1 MSETTWPHV
10 HFALLLPFLALA
22 MVFFVLWLRRL
33 QQVRKLQKR
42 YSPVIDID
50 VEVAKVSRDRDALA
64 SQIGDLQTSYKE
76 KKAVYDRLIE
86 QVAIFDEQLAFA
98 ELGMYRP
105 HFDFGDSELYK
116 NAIGAVREEQK
127 AVIDAKAAVVVRTVW
142 TLDGSKAKGQ
152 TMSNRAIRLTLRAFN
167 AEADAA
173 IANTRWNNAE
183 GMIRRIE
190 TARSQIDKA
199 NASLHVQI
207 TEEYLQLKLKEL
219 RLTHEYREQ
228 LKAEREV
235 RAEEAR
241 QKREEQ
247 RLERDA
253 EEARREE
260 EKYEALL
267 AKARKEAGV
276 VASDL
281 QTARI
286 AELETELAAA
296 QAKARRAE
304 AMAERTKSGFVYI
317 VSNVG
322 SFGEGVVKIGLT
334 RRLDPAD
341 RVRELGGASVPFV
354 FDTHAMIYSEE
365 APALEAALHA
375 QFEERRVNAANMRK
389 EFFRVTLEEVENA
402 VHRVAPEADFHKDI
416 EAQEFRETMA
426 RRQLKLEAELRAS
439 KLVFPDAI

>member
-1 MSETTWPHV
+1 MLEASGPYVHV
-10 HFALLLPFLALA
+10 AFLLVVLVLGLFFL
-22 MVFFVLWLRRL
+22 VLWLRRR
-33 QQVRKLQKR
+33 QQVHKLQKR
-42 YSPVIDID
+42 YSAVIDVD
-50 VEVAKVSRDRDALA
+50 AEVEKVRRDRDALA
-64 SQIGDLQTSYKE
+64 SQIRDLQSSYKE
-76 KKAVYDRLIE
+76 KKEIYDRLVE

-98 ELGMYRP
+98 ELGVYRP
-105 HFDFGDSELYK
+105 HFEFDDSERYK
-116 NAIGAVREEQK
+116 DAIEAVREDQK
-127 AVIDAKAAVVVRTVW
+127 AVINAKEAVVVRTVW

-199 NASLHVQI
+199 NASLHVEI
-207 TEEYLQLKLKEL
+207 TDEYLQLKLKEL
-219 RLTHEYREQ
+219 RLTYEYREQ
-228 LKAEREV
+228 LKAERDV

-267 AKARKEAGV
+267 VKARKEAGV
-276 VASDL
+276 VASDV
-281 QTARI
+281 QAARI
-286 AELETELAAA
+286 AELERELAAA
-296 QAKARRAE
+296 RSKARRAE

-389 EFFRVTLEEVENA
+389 EFFRVTLDEVEEA
-402 VHRVAPEADFHKDI
+402 VHRVAPKADFHKDI

-426 RRQLKLEAELRAS
+426 RRQVKLEAELSAS
-439 KLVFPDAI
+439 KLIFPEEI